1 MNGGKVIC
9 GCLMLIGS
17 LLGREAS
24 ASQFAFRVSFTDK
37 NNTPY
42 SLSTPLAYLSPRA
55 IARRTTQGIAVDSSD
70 IPVNQTY
77 VNDVITTTGGVL
89 HGTSRWLNNCTIL
102 LSDSSDVLLLTGKPY
117 ISSIKLVG
125 FFSTN
130 LHRTAA
136 TTSGGTQRT
145 TSGAGYY
152 GSTWAQTSM
161 VNGQYLHDAGYK
173 GQGML
178 IAVIDAGFI
187 NTRTHEGFD
196 SLWNSGR
203 VVDTFN
209 FTYKHSDVF
218 VQDSHGTEV
227 FSTLAGY
234 NPGTYVG
241 AAPLASYA
249 LYVSEYSPNEQPLE
263 LDNLLYATERADSI
277 GADVVTE
284 SLGYDLFDYPP
295 GAGQFF
301 SIDLDGKTTV
311 AAKAANMA
319 TKKGMLFVASA
330 GNDGLGFGTWGNHV
344 LTPGDADSALTVGSV
359 NSSGSPAASSGYG
372 PNAAGHVKP
381 DVCGLG
387 QFAAVFTATGYGSGD
402 GTSLSTPQIAGF
414 AACLWQAKPTLTPYQ
429 LRDKI
434 RRCASSYSAP
444 GVQLGYGIP
453 NFQCASLNTADTPH
467 PFNSSNWVVPAG
479 NPFTDELQLL
489 AAPNANGNADFA
501 LYDMAGRKVASF
513 SAYLYKGF
521 STPVTIAMY
530 ELPVGTY
537 VLKAVNASQQQV
549 LKVEKR

>member
-17 LLGREAS
+17 LLGHDAV
-24 ASQFAFRVSFTDK
+24 ASQFAFRVSFKDK

-55 IARRTTQGIAVDSSD
+55 MARRAVQGVAVDSSD

-77 VNDVITTTGGVL
+77 INDVLTTTGGIL
-89 HGTSRWLNNCTIL
+89 HGTSRWLNNCTVL
-102 LSDSSDVLLLTGKPY
+102 LSDSSDVLLLAGKPY
-117 ISSIKLVG
+117 ISAIKLVG

-136 TTSGGTQRT
+136 ATAGSTQRT
-145 TSGAGYY
+145 TMGASFY
-152 GSTWAQTSM
+152 GNTWQQTNM
-161 VNGQYLHDAGYK
+161 VNGQHLHDAGYM

-187 NTRTHEGFD
+187 YTREHEGFD

-203 VVDTFN
+203 IVDTFN
-209 FTYKHSDVF
+209 FTYRHSNVF

-284 SLGYDLFDYPP
+284 SLGYDLFDYPSD
-295 GAGQFF
+295 AGQVFLLE
-301 SIDLDGKTTV
+301 LDGKTTV
-311 AAKAANMA
+311 AAKAANIA

-330 GNDGLGFGTWGNHV
+330 GNDGLGFGIWGNHI

-359 NSSGSPAASSGYG
+359 NSAGSPAGSSGYG

-434 RRCASSYSAP
+434 RRCASSYNSP

-453 NFQCASLNTADTPH
+453 NFQCSSLNTADTPA
-467 PFNSSNWVVPAG
+467 PFNSSNWVVPVG
-479 NPFTDELQLL
+479 NPFNDELELL
-489 AAPNANGNADFA
+489 ASPAANGKADFV
-501 LYDMAGRKVASF
+501 LFDVAGRKVTEF

-521 STPVTIAMY
+521 STPINIPMR

-537 VLKAVNASQQQV
+537 ILKAVNASQQQV
-549 LKVEKR
+549 LKVVKK